1 MATIGPDHATRP
13 EEFLEL
19 VVGRRHVLG
28 IVDTGATR
36 TSAGPGDR
44 VCFYIAGKGVVG
56 HARIIA
62 KGTAADGLR
71 DAHRFR
77 QVLHIDDVTLHLGL
91 PVPLDPE
98 TTLRLRTAGLVT
110 SRQTPTLV
118 RISRESFSALTTSDG
133 LRLSG

>member
-1 MATIGPDHATRP
+1 
-13 EEFLEL
+13 
-19 VVGRRHVLG
+19 
-28 IVDTGATR
+28 
-36 TSAGPGDR
+36 
-44 VCFYIAGKGVVG
+44 
-56 HARIIA
+56 
-62 KGTAADGLR
+62 LR